1 MTNIQI
7 NDVVHATF
15 YNEVTRSSA
24 AQGFKVTNIN
34 GTSYEGGALPCDT
47 AAGWTL
53 EIVKKDFANLNLPT
67 VISEITVTDRSNNE
81 HKLVGKNDL
90 WRDMNGK
97 FFAVDLI
104 IEWRDGHKSIPPFET
119 PTSE

>member
-1 MTNIQI
+1 MANIQI
-7 NDVVHATF
+7 NDTVHATF
-15 YNEVTRSSA
+15 YNESTNSYA
-24 AQGFKVTNIN
+24 AQGFKVTNIDGN
-34 GTSYEGGALPCDT
+34 SYEGGALPCDIT
-47 AAGWTL
+47 RGWTL

-90 WRDMNGK
+90 WRDINGK

-104 IEWRDGHKSIPPFET
+104 IEWRDGHESIPPVET

>member
-15 YNEVTRSSA
+15 YNETTQSVAT
-24 AQGFKVTNIN
+24 QGFKVTNIN
-34 GTSYEGGALPCDT
+34 GTSYEGGALPCDIT
-47 AAGWTL
+47 QGWTL

-67 VISEITVTDRSNNE
+67 IISEITVTDRSNNE
-81 HKLVGKNDL
+81 HKLVGKNDS
-90 WRDMNGK
+90 WRDTNGK

-104 IEWRDGHKSIPPFET
+104 IEWRDGHESIPPVET